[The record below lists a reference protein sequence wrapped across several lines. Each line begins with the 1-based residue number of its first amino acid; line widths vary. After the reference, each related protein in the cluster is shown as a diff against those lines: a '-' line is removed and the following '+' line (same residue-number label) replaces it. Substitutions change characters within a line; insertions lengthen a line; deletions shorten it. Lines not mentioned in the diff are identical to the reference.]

1 MVHNP
6 CCAHVHKCLCINRLC
21 LISLSLSWLVA
32 GVLHA
37 DYVANSPQGE
47 RVRPDGPSD
56 LNNNNMGDS
65 ATNQRGAVESSGL
78 EESVPATSSAD
89 QTLPTGRSQKTQAE
103 VASDAF
109 ETRTLTREFESK
121 TSRSE
126 KVSAKTEGSSA
137 GSLSPWR
144 MLMALV
150 VVLILL
156 VTGAFFLRRYMRVS
170 GRTGTPNGMEI
181 LSKNSINARQS
192 VCMMK
197 VGSRVL
203 VLGVSPNHMAALDV
217 IDDPDEVAMITGDI
231 ETSLPRSISRSFG
244 KFFQKESQQFEQE
257 RSDKLEGADSESH
270 SYRDPGQIQQAKR
283 ELAGLLDKV
292 KGLSRIRR
300 P

>member
-1 MVHNP
+1 
-6 CCAHVHKCLCINRLC
+6 
-21 LISLSLSWLVA
+21 VA
-32 GVLHA
+32 GGLQA
-37 DYVANSPQGE
+37 AYVANSPQAE
-47 RVRPDGPSD
+47 TVQPDG
-56 LNNNNMGDS
+56 LAELGNNNAGDS
-65 ATNQRGAVESSGL
+65 ATNKLGAAESSGL
-78 EESVPATSSAD
+78 EESVPAPASAD
-89 QTLPTGRSQKTQAE
+89 QTLPVGRSQNTQAE

-126 KVSAKTEGSSA
+126 KASAKTERKSA

-150 VVLILL
+150 VVLVLL
-156 VTGAFFLRRYMRVS
+156 VSGAFFLRRYMRVS
-170 GRTGTPNGMEI
+170 GRTGNPNGMEI

-217 IDDPDEVAMITGDI
+217 IDDPDEVATITGDI
-231 ETSLPRSISRSFG
+231 ETSLPRSISHSFG
-244 KFFQKESQQFEQE
+244 KFFKKESQQFEQE
-257 RSDKLEGADSESH
+257 RSDRLEGAESESQ